1 MTGVSYVTDEKG
13 KATAVLVPI
22 KKWDEVQQELQKL
35 KIFEDLKIAFREM
48 EMHKKGKLK
57 TLSTAQL
64 LNQL

>member
-1 MTGVSYVTDEKG
+1 MTGVSYVTAEKG

-48 EMHKKGKLK
+48 EMQKKGKLK